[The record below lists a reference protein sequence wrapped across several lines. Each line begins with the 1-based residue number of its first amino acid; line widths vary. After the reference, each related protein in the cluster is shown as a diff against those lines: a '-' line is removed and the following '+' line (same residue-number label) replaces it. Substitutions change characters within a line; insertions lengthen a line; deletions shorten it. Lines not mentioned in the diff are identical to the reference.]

1 LLILDR
7 SSDVIEGH
15 NVDCRITGNA
25 GSTNMKLVMALQSLP
40 KKHVQIGIEIKD
52 QENCKFMA
60 SSISIIG
67 ASGAVGTTLAG
78 QILRSSLLK
87 SGDRLQLVGRGVES
101 SSAKLLSVRID
112 LMDAFDHEGVDIEVV
127 ANIEDV
133 DADIVVLCAGISSQ
147 AKLIDR
153 RDWGRANLALYEE
166 IAETCAQR
174 IPDSFFIIVSNPVEL
189 AVNIFSE
196 KLGRERVIG
205 MGAEQDSL
213 RFARAIAH
221 DLGVRRDTVAASV
234 LGEHGQAMVPLW
246 STVEVIK
253 PNAHLMGEI
262 ERIREQSNASPLEQ
276 RVAHLRS
283 QVMDLIQVGQIN
295 EAYEATRRALPDAR
309 IFVQPLIT
317 WHTMQSTPN
326 ATANATL
333 RFLIASLS
341 DTPHPLHG
349 QVFLSGDIFDIK
361 GVCGVPV
368 DVSRQGW
375 TINRMESL
383 DRVEQERVRKAAAS
397 IKTYLASLT
406 VTQE

>member
-1 LLILDR
+1 
-7 SSDVIEGH
+7 
-15 NVDCRITGNA
+15 
-25 GSTNMKLVMALQSLP
+25 
-40 KKHVQIGIEIKD
+40 
-52 QENCKFMA
+52 MA

-87 SGDRLQLVGRGVES
+87 SGDRLQLVARGVES
-101 SSAKLLSVRID
+101 SSAKLLSTRID
-112 LMDAFDHEGVDIEVV
+112 LMDAFDDEGVDIEVV

-133 DADIVVLCAGISSQ
+133 DADIVVMCAGISLREN
-147 AKLIDR
+147 LIDR
-153 RDWGRANLALYEE
+153 RDWGRANLALYEQ
-166 IAETCAQR
+166 IAEICAQR
-174 IPDSFFIIVSNPVEL
+174 APDSFFIIVSNPVEL
-189 AVNIFSE
+189 AVDIFSK

-221 DLGVRRDTVAASV
+221 DLGLNRNSVAASV

-246 STVEVIK
+246 SSVELTR
-253 PNAHLMGEI
+253 PNSNIMHEFN
-262 ERIREQSNASPLEQ
+262 RIRELSTASPLEQ
-276 RVAHLRS
+276 RVAHLRA
-283 QVMDLIQVGQIN
+283 QVLDLIQLGQIN

-317 WHTMQSTPN
+317 WRTMQSTPN
-326 ATANATL
+326 ATANAAL

-349 QVFLSGDIFDIK
+349 QVFLSGDVFDMK

-375 TINRMESL
+375 TINRMRSL
-383 DRVEQERVRKAAAS
+383 DRIEQERVRHASDS

-406 VTQE
+406 VT

>member
-1 LLILDR
+1 
-7 SSDVIEGH
+7 
-15 NVDCRITGNA
+15 
-25 GSTNMKLVMALQSLP
+25 
-40 KKHVQIGIEIKD
+40 
-52 QENCKFMA
+52 MA

-78 QILRSSLLK
+78 QILRSGLLK
-87 SGDRLQLVGRGVES
+87 HGDRLQLVARGVES

-112 LMDAFDHEGVDIEVV
+112 LMDAFDDEGVDIEVV
-127 ANIEDV
+127 ANIADV
-133 DADIVVLCAGISSQ
+133 DGDIVVVCAGITLQ

-153 RDWGRANLALYEE
+153 REWGRSNLTLYEQ

-174 IPDSFFIIVSNPVEL
+174 VPDSFFVIVSNPVEL

-221 DLGVRRDTVAASV
+221 DLGLRRDAVAASV

-246 STVEVIK
+246 STVKIATPHLHLTGEV
-253 PNAHLMGEI
+253 
-262 ERIREQSNASPLEQ
+262 ERMRELSATSPLEQ
-276 RVAHLRS
+276 RVASLKAR
-283 QVMDLIQVGQIN
+283 VLDLMELGQIN
-295 EAYEATRRALPDAR
+295 EAYEATRSALPDAR

-326 ATANATL
+326 ATANAAL
-333 RFLIASLS
+333 RFLVASLS

-349 QVFLSGDIFDIK
+349 QVLLSGDAFDMR

-368 DVSRQGW
+368 NVSRQGW
-375 TINRMESL
+375 TINRMQTL
-383 DRVEQERVRKAAAS
+383 DRIEQERVRKSADS

-406 VTQE
+406 VTQT